1 MQRNVVFAVRAGW
14 TKRVCQIDLE
24 KEVAYVLHTE
34 SDHESESDRKWNRSI
49 GSVYFDILG
58 LKSHFLFCRW
68 IMDVNLP
75 LMVRYLR
82 ERPVALVDLC
92 MQFYY

>member
-14 TKRVCQIDLE
+14 TKRVCPNRFG

-34 SDHESESDRKWNRSI
+34 SDHESESDRNDRSI
-49 GSVYFDILG
+49 GSVYFDIFG
-58 LKSHFLFCRW
+58 IEIPIFFFAGW

-82 ERPVALVDLC
+82 ERPVALV
-92 MQFYY
+92 